1 MPVAKKRPLG
11 NALKWLAIGL
21 LACLSGYLI
30 VLMYAQG
37 EYLFAVLA
45 LILSSLG
52 LYIYGNRRAYSWR
65 YVYPGLAGMS
75 LFVLFPLV
83 CTIAIAF
90 TNYSSTN
97 QLTFERAQ
105 SVLMGREFQ
114 GGKALNFALFP
125 AGEKWQLAL
134 TSADSSETLV
144 SPPFAFD
151 ASAPQTL
158 EMTPQAVPAG
168 DKAGL
173 RGVRKTRR
181 ALGHRAPKLPDSE
194 PLRRIWLPRFPV
206 PSRCTNGL

>member
-75 LFVLFPLV
+75 LFEVF
-83 CTIAIAF
+83 
-90 TNYSSTN
+90 
-97 QLTFERAQ
+97 
-105 SVLMGREFQ
+105 SV
-114 GGKALNFALFP
+114 
-125 AGEKWQLAL
+125 
-134 TSADSSETLV
+134 
-144 SPPFAFD
+144 
-151 ASAPQTL
+151 
-158 EMTPQAVPAG
+158 
-168 DKAGL
+168 
-173 RGVRKTRR
+173 
-181 ALGHRAPKLPDSE
+181 
-194 PLRRIWLPRFPV
+194 
-206 PSRCTNGL
+206 